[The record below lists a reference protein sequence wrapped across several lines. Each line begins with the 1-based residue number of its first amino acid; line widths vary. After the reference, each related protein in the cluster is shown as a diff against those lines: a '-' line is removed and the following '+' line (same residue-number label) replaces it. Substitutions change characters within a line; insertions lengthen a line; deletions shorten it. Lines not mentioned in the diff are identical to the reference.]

1 MVTRAAFVESSF
13 FGSGSFATTYNSG
26 TFTTQVGDIIVAFGS
41 VGNPSDSA
49 VFTSVTDSVGAA
61 FTQAVT
67 SPIVG
72 RNNAGCY
79 YKIVATAR
87 SSEYVTYNNASFDNR
102 QYDVVV
108 YRPASGATLSVG
120 PAHSGTT
127 SYTTSV
133 TSNSFTT
140 TSGGV
145 IVSYVRGPYT
155 TLTVTSGYT
164 NFSASTPASVIS
176 AIAEKIT
183 SSTVSGETIT
193 WSVTAGNDFYGNIVG
208 LAIYE
213 SGGST
218 IYEFASLNRGI
229 GRGIARGIA

>member
-41 VGNPSDSA
+41 LANPSNSD
-49 VFTSVTDSVGAA
+49 VFTSVTDSVGSA
-61 FTQAVT
+61 FTLAVP
-67 SPIVG
+67 SSLVG
-72 RNNAGCY
+72 RNNAACY

-87 SSEYVTYNNASFDNR
+87 ASEYVIYNNSSFDNR

-120 PAHSGTT
+120 PIHSGQN
-127 SYTTSV
+127 SFTTSV
-133 TSNSFTT
+133 TSSSFTT
-140 TSGGV
+140 TTGGV
-145 IVSYVRGPYT
+145 IVSYVRGPYS

-164 NFSASTPASVIS
+164 AFNSTTSLTFPVG
-176 AIAEKIT
+176 IAEKIT
-183 SSTVSGETIT
+183 PSIVTSETIN
-193 WSVTAGNDFYGNIVG
+193 WSATAGNDFYGNIVG
-208 LAIYE
+208 LSIYE
-213 SGGST
+213 TG
-218 IYEFASLNRGI
+218 IYEFGSFNRGI